1 MEDGIKYF
9 GVKTSVWDGK
19 CLGAFIQMSKYDV
32 LEHSRP
38 PHSRG

>member
-9 GVKTSVWDGK
+9 GVTTSVQDGK

-32 LEHSRP
+32 MENSKP
-38 PHSRG
+38 PHSGG